1 MGPES
6 GFRIAP
12 NWAVNWKKWQ
22 RRHNFLTWRHHQTF
36 FDVVL
41 FLLITLVTSPIFM
54 STLSLVLESWQFPV
68 IRDWRE
74 IRKSEIPP
82 SEFYPISRH
91 WGELGIPDLAQ
102 TSLIKCYWM
111 LRNARVTALT
121 VSELLGENQQ
131 GGRITPTQIRVNN
144 SLSSE
149 YANSHGIFS
158 LF

>member
-1 MGPES
+1 MTISCYKGLTRNPEI
-6 GFRIAP
+6 G
-12 NWAVNWKKWQ
+12 N
-22 RRHNFLTWRHHQTF
+22 T
-36 FDVVL
+36 
-41 FLLITLVTSPIFM
+41 
-54 STLSLVLESWQFPV
+54 
-68 IRDWRE
+68 
-74 IRKSEIPP
+74 P

-121 VSELLGENQQ
+121 VSELLVENQQ
-131 GGRITPTQIRVNN
+131 GGKITPTQIRVNN